1 MKPLSTAR
9 IILCSAFM
17 VNLGCVI
24 HNIYLHLAGL
34 RRVKAEFPFLEQIS
48 ISKTLRK
55 PKINASE
62 VHTVIH

>member
-1 MKPLSTAR
+1 MKSLSTAR
-9 IILCSAFM
+9 IVLSSAFM
-17 VNLGCVI
+17 INLGCVI
-24 HNIYLHLAGL
+24 HNIYLHVGGL
-34 RRVKAEFPFLEQIS
+34 KRVKAKFPFLEQIS